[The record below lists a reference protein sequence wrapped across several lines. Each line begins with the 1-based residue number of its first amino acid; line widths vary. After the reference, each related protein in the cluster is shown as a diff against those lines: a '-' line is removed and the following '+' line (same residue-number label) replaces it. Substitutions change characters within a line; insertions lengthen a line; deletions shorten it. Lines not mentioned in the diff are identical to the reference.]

1 MGKDSISSLFLAV
14 IGLFFLIYSSKYDLG
29 TLASPGEAVF
39 PMLIAVVLV
48 AMSGWLLLQSLFK
61 QRPENQRQK
70 SSEEKGIRE
79 ENWRV
84 LLLFSLVG
92 ISLFSIEV
100 LGFFLTSFILVV
112 LCCRLLGVNKWL
124 PALTIAAAAIT
135 GAYLIF
141 ELWLKVAFPKGLC
154 I

>member
-1 MGKDSISSLFLAV
+1 MGRDFISSLFLTL
-14 IGLFFLIYSSKYDLG
+14 IGLFFLIYSTKYDLG

-39 PMLIAVVLV
+39 PMLIAVVLL

-61 QRPENQRQK
+61 RRPENQEQT
-70 SSEEKGIRE
+70 SSEKKVVKE

-92 ISLFSIEV
+92 VSLFSIEV
-100 LGFFLTSFILVV
+100 LGFFLTSFILVA

-141 ELWLKVAFPKGLC
+141 ELWLKVAFPKGLF